1 MHPLPAHRTVAN
13 RSAVQAVG
21 EFRAFTLIELLVVIA
36 IIGILAGML
45 LPTLGRAKE
54 QASRAKCKN
63 NERQAGFSLLL
74 YAEDFN
80 NNFPIWPNAVG
91 SGNWAWDY
99 ATSAR
104 MTMDNYGM
112 TAKDSYYCPSF
123 VKGAMVQKWWDY
135 GAPNFHCIG
144 YVWLV
149 PRAVV
154 NAQMLPFIV
163 TNTLG
168 QARSPVNSE
177 LVVDCT
183 VAQGAPLYN
192 IYYFTPAGGFGP
204 EQPAHVRNFV
214 PAGANILY
222 ADGHVDWRDG
232 LNLTNKFVTGP
243 TQFSF

>member
-1 MHPLPAHRTVAN
+1 MNTCSPTSGPTASQGRRPVL
-13 RSAVQAVG
+13 
-21 EFRAFTLIELLVVIA
+21 AFTLIELLVVIA

-63 NERQAGFSLLL
+63 NERQTGLSLLL
-74 YAEDFN
+74 YADDFN
-80 NNFPIWPNAVG
+80 NNFPVWPSAG
-91 SGNWAWDY
+91 GNWAWDL
-99 ATSAR
+99 AVPMANTLE
-104 MTMDNYGM
+104 NYGM
-112 TAKDSYYCPSF
+112 ISTETYYCPSF
-123 VKGAMVQKWWDY
+123 VKGEKILQWWNY
-135 GAPNFHCIG
+135 GLPTFRCIG
-144 YVWLV
+144 YVWLC

-154 NAQMLPFIV
+154 NAQLTPFIV

-168 QARSPVNSE
+168 TTKAPADSE

-183 VAQGAPLYN
+183 IAQGAPLYN
-192 IYYFTPAGGFGP
+192 LYIFSPAGGFGP
-204 EQPAHVRNFV
+204 EQPAHIRGGV
-214 PAGANILY
+214 PAGANLLF